1 MSWPMLV
8 YEFKKDSFHDF
19 DHWLTLLVLISDF
32 VENAKCLKLPW
43 FYRLLMFQCATQICG
58 HFLFCTQCQFP
69 NFPFLVLKI
78 DLHSQLYF
86 HHFYR
91 VYRRQPCAIMAR
103 FGEKLQNQI
112 EPVIRDFIDCMEPGT
127 PRVEIESYRREDS
140 CQVFI
145 RFKKSLSEKHSLFQ
159 TGFKISSES
168 DVRYLRWFL
177 YDIVLQ
183 WRFWHPSQ
191 EEDSTDCFSDSS
203 SSILN

>member
-1 MSWPMLV
+1 MTCVIPSQCHNISLL
-8 YEFKKDSFHDF
+8 
-19 DHWLTLLVLISDF
+19 LTLLMLISDF
-32 VENAKCLKLPW
+32 AENAKCLKLPW

-69 NFPFLVLKI
+69 NFPFLFLKI

-86 HHFYR
+86 HHYYH
-91 VYRRQPCAIMAR
+91 VYHRWPCAIIAR

-112 EPVIRDFIDCMEPGT
+112 EPIIRDFIDCMEPGT
-127 PRVEIESYRREDS
+127 PRVETESHRREDT

-145 RFKKSLSEKHSLFQ
+145 RFKKSLSEKHSLFKA
-159 TGFKISSES
+159 GYKISSES
-168 DVRYLRWFL
+168 DFRYLWRFL
-177 YDIVLQ
+177 NDIFLQ

-203 SSILN
+203 SSILY

>member
-1 MSWPMLV
+1 MCFLRFTSGMTPTNL
-8 YEFKKDSFHDF
+8 
-19 DHWLTLLVLISDF
+19 LTLLMPISDF
-32 VENAKCLKLPW
+32 AENAKCLKLPW
-43 FYRLLMFQCATQICG
+43 FYRLLMFQCATPICG
-58 HFLFCTQCQFP
+58 HFLFCTLCQFP
-69 NFPFLVLKI
+69 NFPFLFLKI

-91 VYRRQPCAIMAR
+91 IRPCAIMAR
-103 FGEKLQNQI
+103 LGEKLQNQI
-112 EPVIRDFIDCMEPGT
+112 EPIIRDFIDCMEPGT
-127 PRVEIESYRREDS
+127 PRIEIESYHREDS

-145 RFKKSLSEKHSLFQ
+145 CFKKSLSEKHSLFK

-168 DVRYLRWFL
+168 DVRYLRRFL
-177 YDIVLQ
+177 NDIFLQ